1 MITISSKRKNFTSR
15 ILIKSLVSDRLKDK
29 RRKLGITLYEV
40 SNDTN
45 ISTKEILSI
54 ESSSKNET
62 ILQKFYLIKNI
73 T

>member
-1 MITISSKRKNFTSR
+1 MITISSKRKNFTSH

-45 ISTKEILSI
+45 ISTKEILAI